1 VAGVLIPVV
10 VDSVEVGVVLDLRGT
25 ATGLVQVVA
34 LEGDLVT
41 GTVKVDIPVVA
52 TITGGRVVRFTVDVV
67 VGDRDTVVSFGTQD
81 VVLTT
86 NASSLEDESVY
97 VSYEEALG
105 KYLTVTW
112 SIQTKSAWSRVMA
125 SPPQTY

>member
-1 VAGVLIPVV
+1 
-10 VDSVEVGVVLDLRGT
+10 
-25 ATGLVQVVA
+25 VVA
-34 LEGDLVT
+34 
-41 GTVKVDIPVVA
+41 VA
-52 TITGGRVVRFTVDVV
+52 GGRVVGFTVDVV

-97 VSYEEALG
+97 FSYEEALG